1 MDQEKENKSFNEE
14 IIHGDNSIN
23 ENIDITER
31 IIGKPRSML
40 SEFPRKGGNAPT
52 ATHYCPG
59 CGHGILHKLIAEAI
73 DQLEIQERT
82 VMTSPV
88 GCAVF
93 AYYYFDCGH
102 VQVAHGRAPAVGT
115 GLSRAEEDAV
125 VILYQGDGDLASI
138 GLNETIQ
145 AANRG
150 EKMAVFFI
158 NNTVYG
164 MTGGQMAPTTLLG
177 EVTVTCPEGR
187 DPRYTGYPLHMCE
200 LLDNLDAPVYIERVS
215 LSDPSHIRKAR
226 KAVLKALK
234 IQKEGK
240 GYAFVEFLSPCPT
253 NLRMDVEGVQKFL
266 NEDMQSE
273 YPLATFRD
281 RSKDVEQLCRG
292 ESDFSRESL
301 DHIFEV
307 EGEKTL
313 EAMDDHK
320 FKTRVAKISGF
331 GGQGVMSMGLTL
343 AQAAYKARRHVSFYP
358 AYGPEQRGGTSDC
371 TVVISGETISL
382 PVANKLD
389 ILVALNEPSLE
400 KFADQVKKEGIILY
414 NSELGQFK
422 GPEQVNTIAVPALK
436 IAKEYG
442 VVKALNTAMLG
453 VIMAITTTGLSRDD
467 FRHAIQDTFAKKPKL
482 VDLNLAILEAGARWA
497 KENLDL

>member
-1 MDQEKENKSFNEE
+1 MGESFMNKVHHDEFE
-14 IIHGDNSIN
+14 DK
-23 ENIDITER
+23 
-31 IIGKPRSML
+31 IIGKPSSML
-40 SEFPRKGGNAPT
+40 DEFTRKGGSAPT

-73 DQLEIQERT
+73 TELDIQDRT
-82 VMTSPV
+82 IMTSPV

-150 EKMAVFFI
+150 EKLAVFFI

-177 EVTVTCPEGR
+177 EVTVTCPTGR
-187 DPRYTGYPLHMCE
+187 DPRFAGYPLHMSE
-200 LLDNLDAPVYIERVS
+200 LLNNLDAPVYIERVS
-215 LSDPSHIRKAR
+215 LSDPFHIRKAK
-226 KAVLKALK
+226 KAVIKALQ

-240 GYAFVEFLSPCPT
+240 GYSFVEVLSPCPT
-253 NLRMDVEGVQKFL
+253 NLKQDALGAQKFL
-266 NEDMQSE
+266 NEEMIKE
-273 YPLATFRD
+273 FPLGELRD
-281 RSKDVEQLCRG
+281 RSNEVEKLCRG
-292 ESDFSRESL
+292 TSDFSKKSL
-301 DHIFEV
+301 DEIFEV
-307 EGEKTL
+307 SGERNI
-313 EAMDDHK
+313 EAVDDLD
-320 FKTRVAKISGF
+320 FIPLVVKISGF

-343 AQAAYKARRHVSFYP
+343 AQAAYKSRRYVSFYP

-382 PVANKLD
+382 PTAYKSDL
-389 ILVALNEPSLE
+389 LVALNEPSLE
-400 KFADQVKKEGIILY
+400 KFANRVKKGGIILHD
-414 NSELGQFK
+414 SELRGFDA
-422 GPEQVNTIAVPALK
+422 PEGVKVIQVPAVR
-436 IAKEYG
+436 IARKFG
-442 VVKALNTAMLG
+442 VVKAANTVMLG
-453 VIMAITTTGLSRDD
+453 VIVQIKSAGLSQEVFED
-467 FRHAIQDTFAKKPKL
+467 AIKHTFNKNPKL
-482 VDLNLAILEAGARWA
+482 ININLEILNAGSKWA
-497 KENLDL
+497 EENLN

>member
-1 MDQEKENKSFNEE
+1 MDDKVNMDDQAENVKTEENSQDEK
-14 IIHGDNSIN
+14 
-23 ENIDITER
+23 

-40 SEFPRKGGNAPT
+40 SEFPRKGGDAPT

-73 DQLEIQERT
+73 DQLEIQEHT

-115 GLSRAEEDAV
+115 GLSRAEEDAI

-150 EKMAVFFI
+150 EKLVVFFI

-164 MTGGQMAPTTLLG
+164 MTGGQMAPTTLVG
-177 EVTVTCPEGR
+177 EVTVTCPLGR

-215 LSDPSHIRKAR
+215 LSDPSHIRKAK
-226 KAVLKALK
+226 KAVTKALK

-253 NLRMDVEGVQKFL
+253 NLRMDAESVQKFL
-266 NEDMQSE
+266 EEEME
-273 YPLATFRD
+273 KEFPLATFRD
-281 RSKDVEQLCRG
+281 RSREVEKLCRG
-292 ESDFSRESL
+292 ESDFSRESM

-313 EAMDDHK
+313 EALDEPE
-320 FKTRVAKISGF
+320 FIPRIAKISGF

-358 AYGPEQRGGTSDC
+358 TYGPEQRGGTSDC

-382 PVANKLD
+382 PVAHDLD
-389 ILVALNEPSLE
+389 LLVALNEPSLE
-400 KFADQVKKEGIILY
+400 KFAYQVKKGGTILY
-414 NSELGQFK
+414 NSDLGEYE
-422 GPEQVNTIAVPALK
+422 GPEDIKTISVPALK
-436 IAKEYG
+436 IAKEFG

-453 VIMAITTTGLSRDD
+453 VVIAMTSTGLSRED

-482 VDLNLAILEAGARWA
+482 ASLNLDILEAGAEWA
-497 KENLDL
+497 RENLDM